1 MEYRNAFGELNSFVL
16 ESVRGLDETIQY
28 GYGEKRNQQMEERS
42 VSLGR
47 MQKELSRM
55 EGGQRSLTNLVIL
68 LFSFGMLFLM
78 LSLYERGAVS
88 FEAVVICTVAQ
99 MGSFGPVVALS
110 SLSNNLNQTLA
121 SGERVLS
128 ILEETPMVEEV
139 PGDGVT
145 GKERAE
151 AFRGAKVSH
160 VTFAYENEVILK
172 DYSIDLK
179 PGKVIGIHGAS
190 GSGKSTLLK
199 LLMRFWDVNREKSRW
214 MVSQSRGFQ
223 PES

>member
-88 FEAVVICTVAQ
+88 F
-99 MGSFGPVVALS
+99 
-110 SLSNNLNQTLA
+110 
-121 SGERVLS
+121 
-128 ILEETPMVEEV
+128 
-139 PGDGVT
+139 
-145 GKERAE
+145 
-151 AFRGAKVSH
+151 
-160 VTFAYENEVILK
+160 
-172 DYSIDLK
+172 
-179 PGKVIGIHGAS
+179 
-190 GSGKSTLLK
+190 
-199 LLMRFWDVNREKSRW
+199 
-214 MVSQSRGFQ
+214 
-223 PES
+223 

>member
-1 MEYRNAFGELNSFVL
+1 
-16 ESVRGLDETIQY
+16 
-28 GYGEKRNQQMEERS
+28 MEERS

-110 SLSNNLNQTLA
+110 SLSNNLNQTDVYKRQAHALGMTKRQAYFRIIIPQAIIVALPNYFNFFLA
-121 SGERVLS
+121 
-128 ILEETPMVEEV
+128 
-139 PGDGVT
+139 
-145 GKERAE
+145 
-151 AFRGAKVSH
+151 
-160 VTFAYENEVILK
+160 
-172 DYSIDLK
+172 
-179 PGKVIGIHGAS
+179 
-190 GSGKSTLLK
+190 LLK
-199 LLMRFWDVNREKSRW
+199 GTSVVFTISVVDRCV
-214 MVSQSRGFQ
+214 
-223 PES
+223 